1 MEKEN
6 EVPESGITLSPLSP
20 DKLQGVLEIER
31 SVYSLPWTR
40 DMFLSELAF
49 PEQSFFYVME
59 LEGAL
64 IGYAG
69 FRAFMGEAH
78 IMNIA
83 VHPRHM
89 RKGLG
94 KKLLDFLL
102 GEIAAQRAGIV
113 YLEVRRSN
121 AAAIGL
127 YERSGFTTVSVRPG
141 YYADNCEDA
150 LIMVKGLDI
159 HEQQI

>member
-1 MEKEN
+1 MEEEKEISRS
-6 EVPESGITLSPLSP
+6 EIVFSPLSR
-20 DKLQGVLEIER
+20 DKIQAVMEIER
-31 SVYSLPWTR
+31 RVYSLPWTEA
-40 DMFLSELAF
+40 MFLSELAL
-49 PEQSFFYVME
+49 PEQSFFFVME
-59 LEGAL
+59 YRGEI

-83 VHPRHM
+83 LKPGFT

-94 KKLLDFLL
+94 GKLLDFLL
-102 GEIAAQRAGIV
+102 GEISSRGAGIV

-127 YERSGFTTVSVRPG
+127 YERSGFTTASIRPC
-141 YYADNCEDA
+141 YYSDNDEDA
-150 LIMVKGLDI
+150 VIMIKGLDI
-159 HEQQI
+159 YENKI